1 MDIQIEKKN
10 VALHFGLDFMDE
22 INALSGLDV
31 NGVNIGAGAVT
42 EQQKLE
48 IGDPTALA
56 RVIYAAS
63 KGSSPRPSLDM
74 VKQHVEAIHD
84 EAELQGLFD
93 EALEAIKNS
102 FPLQFQLKKMQKTA
116 KEAERKAGAINATK

>member
-1 MDIQIEKKN
+1 MDIQIQKKN

-48 IGDPTALA
+48 IGDATALA

-63 KGSSPRPSLDM
+63 KGSSSRPSLEL
-74 VKQHVEAIHD
+74 VKQYIEAITD

-93 EALEAIKNS
+93 AALEEIKNS
-102 FPLQFQLKKMQKTA
+102 FPLQFQLKKMQKAAT
-116 KEAERKAGAINATK
+116 EAERKAGATNATK